1 MKEALSNSLSMAIN
15 FSSKPKMNL
24 SNKINDLN
32 KTVVCEVIFEN
43 KNNNLAINDP

>member
-24 SNKINDLN
+24 SNKLRGLN
-32 KTVVCEVIFEN
+32 KTVVCEIINDN
-43 KNNNLAINDP
+43 KYDNLAFNDP